1 MIFHACEKIL
11 AKCRGIKWLKDL
23 IKLYVLNLSWDAWQ
37 RGEMKPNNQVWNI
50 EKWFL
55 VLFSH
60 NLSLLPELRE
70 TPLLA
75 FLMGRCFGRA
85 FSVSGK
91 FTLSL
96 SFQLENFFLLN
107 LVFWTF
113 QVLHLFQ
120 CKRVKYFL
128 SRAPAGAN
136 TAILKGLQVIG
147 SSYHML
153 AFLIYFN
160 SL

>member
-1 MIFHACEKIL
+1 
-11 AKCRGIKWLKDL
+11 
-23 IKLYVLNLSWDAWQ
+23 
-37 RGEMKPNNQVWNI
+37 MKPNNQVWNI

-70 TPLLA
+70 TPLLS

-107 LVFWTF
+107 LVF
-113 QVLHLFQ
+113 
-120 CKRVKYFL
+120 
-128 SRAPAGAN
+128 
-136 TAILKGLQVIG
+136 
-147 SSYHML
+147 
-153 AFLIYFN
+153 
-160 SL
+160 